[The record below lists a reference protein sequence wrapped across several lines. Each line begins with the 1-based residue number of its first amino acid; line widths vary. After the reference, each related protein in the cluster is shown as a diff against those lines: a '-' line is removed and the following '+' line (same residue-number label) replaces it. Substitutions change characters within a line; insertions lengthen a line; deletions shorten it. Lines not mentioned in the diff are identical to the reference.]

1 MKKTQQQKIL
11 NHLICGHT
19 ITNMQAMRLFKATRL
34 GDVIYQLRKK
44 GFAIEGAPVKSRNG
58 ATHHRYW
65 MDRV

>member
-1 MKKTQQQKIL
+1 MKKTQQQKVL
-11 NHLICGHT
+11 AWLKAGNS

-44 GFAIEGAPVKSRNG
+44 GFVIEGAPVKSRNG